1 MTKSAITTGA
11 FSVGQQV
18 AGFVVGMPF
27 FIGSLIMLGA
37 GRIAPHS
44 KTWGEW
50 ALGYLIFVVIPAAVC
65 LSSALAVFVAPLGQE
80 KAYAKSPALGYV
92 FMLVAFALL
101 ISSLY
106 LYAYWPFASSLQV
119 WRTFVG
125 NPRGPI
131 VPMLLAGILLV
142 PGAAAIGHS
151 IGHAA
156 HSRPASTIARFLRFC
171 WKCSKKSPLD
181 STVTFL
187 F

>member
-1 MTKSAITTGA
+1 MTKSAITTEA

-18 AGFVVGMPF
+18 AGFVLGMPF
-27 FIGSLIMLGA
+27 FLGSLLMLGA

-50 ALGYLIFVVIPAAVC
+50 AIGYLLFVVIPAAAS

-92 FMLVAFALL
+92 FLLAAFALL

-106 LYAYWPFASSLQV
+106 LYACWPFASISQV

-125 NPRGPI
+125 KPRGPI
-131 VPMLLAGILLV
+131 VPMLLASILLV
-142 PGAAAIGHS
+142 PAAAAVGYS
-151 IGHAA
+151 AGRFVR
-156 HSRPASTIARFLRFC
+156 SRPASGAARFFRLC
-171 WKCSKKSPLD
+171 WKFSKKSPLN
-181 STVTFL
+181 
-187 F
+187 

>member
-1 MTKSAITTGA
+1 MTKTEVTTEA

-18 AGFVVGMPF
+18 AGFVLGMPF
-27 FIGSLIMLGA
+27 FLGSLLMLGA
-37 GRIAPHS
+37 GRIAFNS

-50 ALGYLIFVVIPAAVC
+50 AIGYMLFVVIPAAAS

-92 FMLVAFALL
+92 FMLAAFALL

-106 LYAYWPFASSLQV
+106 LYTYWPFASSLQV

-151 IGHAA
+151 IGRAA
-156 HSRPASTIARFLRFC
+156 HSRPASILARFLTLC
-171 WKCSKKSPLD
+171 WKMSRKRPLD
-181 STVTFL
+181 STAAPL
-187 F
+187 L